1 VWNRV
6 NLIPFILPH
15 DSDEGVRNLL
25 FLVDANRSTSLAPR
39 AMVRG
44 VLGLRL

>member
-1 VWNRV
+1 MWNRV

-15 DSDEGVRNLL
+15 DSDEGIRNLL
-25 FLVDANRSTSLAPR
+25 FLVDTNRNASVVPR
-39 AMVRG
+39 SMLRG